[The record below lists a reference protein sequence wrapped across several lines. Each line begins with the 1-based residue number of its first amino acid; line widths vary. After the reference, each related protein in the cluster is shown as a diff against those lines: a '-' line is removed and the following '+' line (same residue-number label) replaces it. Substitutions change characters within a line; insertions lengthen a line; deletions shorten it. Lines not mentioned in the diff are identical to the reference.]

1 MTVLFGTSTSPTN
14 VLQLRHV
21 SKIYMSI
28 APVENKN
35 KYIRL
40 EDLSGVITDKS
51 PEIPN
56 SMFVYVVE
64 FEDDSEPLSLP
75 TKEFIVNCITQ

>member
-14 VLQLRHV
+14 ILWLRHV

-51 PEIPN
+51 PELPN
-56 SMFVYVVE
+56 TMFVYVVE

-75 TKEFIVNCITQ
+75 VKEFIINHITQ

>member
-14 VLQLRHV
+14 VLLLHYV
-21 SKIYMSI
+21 SKIYMSM

-40 EDLSGVITDKS
+40 EDLFGVMTDKS
-51 PEIPN
+51 PELPN

-75 TKEFIVNCITQ
+75 AKEFIINHITQ

>member
-14 VLQLRHV
+14 VLLLRHV

-51 PEIPN
+51 PELPN

-64 FEDDSEPLSLP
+64 FEDNSEALSLP
-75 TKEFIVNCITQ
+75 TKEFIINRIIQ